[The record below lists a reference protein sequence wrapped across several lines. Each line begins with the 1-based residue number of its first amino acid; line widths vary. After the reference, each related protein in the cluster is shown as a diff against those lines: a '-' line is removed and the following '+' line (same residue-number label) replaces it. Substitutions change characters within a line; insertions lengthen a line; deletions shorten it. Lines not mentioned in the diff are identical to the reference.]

1 MHAEVLGGSVL
12 MSATDLEIN
21 EENKMNCCLQGGTGR
36 GTERYG
42 IKQV

>member
-21 EENKMNCCLQGGTGR
+21 EKNKMNCWMQEGTGR
-36 GTERYG
+36 RTERYG
-42 IKQV
+42 IKHV